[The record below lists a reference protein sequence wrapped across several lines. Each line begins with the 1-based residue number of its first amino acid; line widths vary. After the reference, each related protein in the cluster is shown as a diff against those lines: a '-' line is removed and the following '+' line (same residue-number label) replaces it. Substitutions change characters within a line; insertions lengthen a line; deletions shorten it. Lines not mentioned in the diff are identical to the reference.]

1 MSTFPDIIKIINS
14 SKRFIKKP
22 LFSNI
27 QDKDLD
33 GRNPH
38 IVNRSRRRFNQVR
51 SCYRLEAY
59 VNIEKLLENKIGTT
73 FFYENIVKFLVKENK
88 IIILGA
94 INKERKCWNT
104 ILIDPV
110 LANEEDINKFF
121 SLFDAKTMMDNGFVL
136 RRSVNFI
143 DLDRIRGIHY
153 EEE

>member
-1 MSTFPDIIKIINS
+1 MSTFPDIIKVINS
-14 SKRFIKKP
+14 NKRFIKKP

-27 QDKDLD
+27 QDKDLN
-33 GRNPH
+33 GYNPH
-38 IVNRSRRRFNQVR
+38 IVNRGRRRFNKVR

-59 VNIEKLLENKIGTT
+59 VNIERLLENKIGTT

-94 INKERKCWNT
+94 INKEQKCWNT

-110 LANEEDINKFF
+110 LADEKDINKFF
-121 SLFDAKTMMDNGFVL
+121 SLFDAKTMMDNGFNL
-136 RRSVNFI
+136 RRSVSSI
-143 DLDRIRGIHY
+143 DLSRIRGIHY